1 MSEME
6 FLQMIGKESVVFV
19 AIFVVYYLFVRPKD
33 SQINELLETNKQVV
47 QENSETLADISAT
60 MEKISCELTNLND
73 NQVKLKEGQD
83 ELWREI
89 IFLKKER

>member
-1 MSEME
+1 
-6 FLQMIGKESVVFV
+6 MIGKESIVFV
-19 AIFVVYYLFVRPKD
+19 AIFVIYYLFVRPKD
-33 SQINELLETNKQVV
+33 TQINELLDTNKQVV